1 VFVSGLKG
9 RPAGRPWPQQRRYD
23 RPQTSGAELELEL
36 SGGRLVVG
44 IQPVRECVRVH
55 RGAIERLVL
64 TASDSPTLAALER
77 FATYQGV
84 SRIERLPRG
93 DVDRLAHGAQHQGA
107 IAVAPALVLTAW
119 EDVVV
124 RPQLLAIALDQVQD
138 PQNFGAVIRSAVA
151 TGGAAVLWGEHASAP
166 LGAATFRASAGAIE
180 HATLSRVPALK
191 DALRLAQESGVR
203 VVGLAARAER
213 LLSELDLTGPTVIV
227 LGSEGSGLQPAVRRC
242 CSELAAIVRPKVVD
256 SLNASVAAAIALYEA
271 EKQRSIKELQPVS

>member
-1 VFVSGLKG
+1 VLVPGLKG
-9 RPAGRPWPQQRRYD
+9 PAANRQRQQKRFYPPNARLD
-23 RPQTSGAELELEL
+23 PSTRE
-36 SGGRLVVG
+36 GRLVVG
-44 IQPVRECVRVH
+44 IQPIRECLRVH
-55 RGAIERLVL
+55 RGAVRRLVL

-77 FATYQGV
+77 FAKDQGV
-84 SRIERLPRG
+84 TSIERLQRG
-93 DVDRLAHGAQHQGA
+93 ELDQLAQGAQHQGA
-107 IAVAPALVLTAW
+107 VAFAPELVLSSW

-138 PQNFGAVIRSAVA
+138 PQNFGAVVRSAVA

-180 HATLSRVPALK
+180 HASLVRVPALK
-191 DALRLAQESGVR
+191 DALRAAQEAGVR

-213 LLSELDLTGPTVIV
+213 LLSDIDLTGPTVIV

-242 CSELAAIVRPKVVD
+242 CTELAAIVRPRVLD

-271 EKQRSIKELQPVS
+271 EKQRAAKGLTDPDQS